1 MIFVMMIKWRKYNCL
16 QTVTCLA
23 NVWQIPTIGYYAT
36 VEILLLQI
44 PLLQPSCKE
53 SLCCQPNFL
62 TCTNLFSL
70 QTPRL
75 LLLLFVCFVLFLLS
89 VAFTHALFFYPL
101 CPISFCSRSL

>member
-23 NVWQIPTIGYYAT
+23 NVWQIPTIGYYTT

-75 LLLLFVCFVLFLLS
+75 LLLLFVLS
-89 VAFTHALFFYPL
+89 YFY
-101 CPISFCSRSL
+101 CQ